1 MCCSF
6 CLRCCVLISFG
17 PLPFCPSSSG
27 VGAGAGG
34 VDGLVV
40 ANTTPRRPPSLR
52 SPAALVGEKGGLSG
66 APLQDAATDLLR
78 DLYR

>member
-1 MCCSF
+1 M
-6 CLRCCVLISFG
+6 
-17 PLPFCPSSSG
+17 
-27 VGAGAGG
+27 
-34 VDGLVV
+34 DGLVV